1 MQSLRLRN
9 DTLLEIATFIV
20 RRWSGKEKV
29 TVSITDQKEIQSNLR
44 ENRVLMF
51 PLERY
56 QGTDFKKYRQF
67 RTALWNE
74 AMRIRNSSKILSNVH
89 AFGFFL
95 NLLETLILVI
105 IGSSYWQV

>member
-56 QGTDFKKYRQF
+56 QGTDFQKYRQF
-67 RTALWNE
+67 RTGLWYE
-74 AMRIRNSSKILSNVH
+74 AIRN
-89 AFGFFL
+89 AQDRAYWP
-95 NLLETLILVI
+95 LLLARY
-105 IGSSYWQV
+105 G